1 MATTPVFLVGKS
13 HRQRSLVGYS
23 SRDCKYSEARLS
35 TSHDILKDRYCLNV
49 NTQVRIEIKPV
60 TLLSDLSLDHF

>member
-1 MATTPVFLVGKS
+1 M
-13 HRQRSLVGYS
+13 GYS